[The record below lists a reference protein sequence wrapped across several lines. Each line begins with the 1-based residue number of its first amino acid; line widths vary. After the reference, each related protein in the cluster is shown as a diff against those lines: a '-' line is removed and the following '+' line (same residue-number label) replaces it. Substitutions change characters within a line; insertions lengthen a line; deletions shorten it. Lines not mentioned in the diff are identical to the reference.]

1 MEVLCG
7 DVELREE
14 TLIGFIIYSFSWP
27 LLKNNEDE
35 EEKKPQICVLS
46 EELSDILSE
55 AAMILSMKIK

>member
-1 MEVLCG
+1 MEIKTGVNP
-7 DVELREE
+7 DR
-14 TLIGFIIYSFSWP
+14 S

-35 EEKKPQICVLS
+35 EERKPQICVLS